1 MRVLCAGM
9 ILCALTCGAY
19 AGERAAQL
27 INSFQV
33 MCLLEPLNFARSE
46 QKATAMKLPVR
57 EDLGSPP
64 DASGYFS
71 RAKSWLS
78 PLDSGPH
85 EFTVAEA
92 HGPKADVK
100 TCGIMA
106 PDVDAADFRSELIKS
121 MKLGKPTAQTTSSDG
136 QYRNTV
142 WAIGDLSLML
152 SDGSP
157 RSLKQGI
164 QLLVSDKPPA
174 R

>member
-1 MRVLCAGM
+1 MRGLYAGM
-9 ILCALTCGAY
+9 MLCALTGGAY

-27 INSFQV
+27 VNSFQV

-46 QKATAMKLPVR
+46 QKATAMSLLVR
-57 EDLGSPP
+57 QDLGSPP
-64 DASGYFS
+64 DASGYFAH
-71 RAKSWLS
+71 AKSWLL
-78 PLDSGPH
+78 PLESGPH

-106 PDVDAADFRSELIKS
+106 PDVDAADFTAELVKA
-121 MKLGKPTAQTTSSDG
+121 MKLGKPVAETTSSDG
-136 QYRNTV
+136 QYRNKV
-142 WAIGDLSLML
+142 WAVGDLSLML

-157 RSLKQGI
+157 KNLKQGI
-164 QLLVSDKPPA
+164 QLLVSNKPPA

>member
-1 MRVLCAGM
+1 M
-9 ILCALTCGAY
+9 ILCALIGGAY
-19 AGERAAQL
+19 AGERAVQL
-27 INSFQV
+27 IKSFQL

-46 QKATAMKLPVR
+46 QKATVMHLPVR
-57 EDLGSPP
+57 QDLRSPP

-71 RAKSWLS
+71 PAKSWLL

-100 TCGIMA
+100 TCGITA
-106 PDVDAADFRSELIKS
+106 PDVDAADFRAELIKS
-121 MKLGKPTAQTTSSDG
+121 MKLGKPAAQTTSSDG

-142 WAIGDLSLML
+142 WAIGDRSLML

-157 RSLKQGI
+157 INLKQGI

>member
-1 MRVLCAGM
+1 MRALYAVM
-9 ILCALTCGAY
+9 MFCALTDGAY
-19 AGERAAQL
+19 AGQRAAQL
-27 INSFQV
+27 VNSFQV

-71 RAKSWLS
+71 HAKSWLLS
-78 PLDSGPH
+78 LESGPH

-92 HGPKADVK
+92 HGAKADVK

-106 PDVDAADFRSELIKS
+106 PDVDAADFKAELVKS
-121 MKLGKPTAQTTSSDG
+121 LKLGKPVAQTTSSDG
-136 QYRNTV
+136 QYRNTI

-157 RSLKQGI
+157 KSLKQGI